1 MRYVGLVAL
10 GAVLIALVGCAQATM
25 AGTYHMDVRVIEG
38 REESMEPGY
47 SLQEVQAWIQERPQ
61 SLVLGADAHFELRTG
76 DRVSSGAWRV
86 EKGMLLLRADASGN
100 SSIAPALQ
108 EDLEWRIGADG
119 ELIDDST
126 YGYYNL
132 EEVYTRE

>member
-25 AGTYHMDVRVIEG
+25 AGTYYMEVRVMEG
-38 REESMEPGY
+38 REESTEPGY
-47 SLQEVQAWIQERPQ
+47 SLQEVQAWVQEEPR
-61 SLVLGADAHFELRTG
+61 SLVLGADGHFEWRTG
-76 DRVSSGAWRV
+76 DRVKSGFWRV
-86 EKGMLLLRADASGN
+86 DRGMLVLRADTSGSASI
-100 SSIAPALQ
+100 SPALQ
-108 EDLEWRIGADG
+108 EDVEWRLGADG

>member
-10 GAVLIALVGCAQATM
+10 GAVLIALAGCAQATM
-25 AGTYHMDVRVIEG
+25 AGTYHMEVRVMEG

-47 SLQEVQAWIQERPQ
+47 SLREVQAWVEGEPQ
-61 SLVLGADAHFELRTG
+61 SLVLGADSHFELRTG
-76 DRVSSGAWRV
+76 EQVSSGAWRV
-86 EKGMLLLRADASGN
+86 EKGMLILRADASGN
-100 SSIAPALQ
+100 SSIPPALQ
-108 EDLEWRIGADG
+108 ENVEWRIGADG